1 MLDIKFDSSSF
12 TRKIKALQL
21 GAIPEAQKKSLYKF
35 GFLNKKK
42 LRQKMLKGTNKFNRP
57 VPLTLASPL
66 YKVLDENEM
75 IFFIRSNVQKG
86 NRPSKYLAPV
96 EYITGGVN
104 QSYETRFSY
113 WLRNYSGLPALSNKY
128 AIPAMKSTAVEKNQH
143 GNMKASQYS
152 QVKKGL
158 ERFAS
163 GAQKAKGNQY
173 RYFAVPSKIGKSSSR
188 ISVSSKLG
196 HGIYRVKGNTLGLLF
211 TLSNKKPLVTQK
223 FTFIGQT
230 QENIKKDM
238 PYIFKSELRKQLAQF
253 K

>member
-21 GAIPEAQKKSLYKF
+21 GAIPKAQKKSLYKF

-113 WLRNYSGLPALSNKY
+113 WLRNYSGLPALNNKY
-128 AIPAMKSTAVEKNQH
+128 AIPAMKSTAVEKNQY

-173 RYFAVPSKIGKSSSR
+173 RYFAVPSKN
-188 ISVSSKLG
+188 SKRRRPM
-196 HGIYRVKGNTLGLLF
+196 GIYRVKGNTLGLLF